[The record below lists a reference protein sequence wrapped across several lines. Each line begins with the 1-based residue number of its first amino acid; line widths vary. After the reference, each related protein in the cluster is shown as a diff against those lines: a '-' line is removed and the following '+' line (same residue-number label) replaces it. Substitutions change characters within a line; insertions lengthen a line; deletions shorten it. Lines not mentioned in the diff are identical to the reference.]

1 MQTQSHVISVLSQ
14 GLVLDVTIGELSITA
29 YVVVS
34 EPDLDRIA
42 DIVPP
47 ESYEQ
52 HENLHAIAIET
63 EHSAHDQITELAF
76 NMMPGDAA
84 VLMCKND
91 AAYVAALHELGQIHT
106 STQTN

>member
-14 GLVLDVTIGELSITA
+14 GLVLEVTIGELRITA

-52 HENLHAIAIET
+52 HENLHVVAIET
-63 EHSAHDQITELAF
+63 DHSAHDQITELAF

-84 VLMCKND
+84 VLMCSDN
-91 AAYVAALHELGQIHT
+91 AAYVAALHELGQIPM
-106 STQTN
+106 STQAN